1 MLFLKRK
8 NVQDASKITSKYSS
22 NAIFPSFTVS
32 NGVKQGGIISPI
44 RFSVYMDG
52 LSVLI
57 IIIIYL
63 YCRHT
68 VHIHIKKM
76 LNIYCIV
83 LYCIMRPYK
92 NSNKNNNNIISQSK
106 IVLINITLIS
116 TIAEWESEHKQ

>member
-1 MLFLKRK
+1 MPQNLQT
-8 NVQDASKITSKYSS
+8 VSS
-22 NAIFPSFTVS
+22 RAIFCSSSGSGCSGTCSTDAITCESTRVCS
-32 NGVKQGGIISPI
+32 RHVGKQDEKYIFIGHTHI
-44 RFSVYMDG
+44 Y
-52 LSVLI
+52 I

-76 LNIYCIV
+76 LNI
-83 LYCIMRPYK
+83 YK